1 MQPSRQIIWIGAQ
14 LAVDALRQ
22 THSVDISR
30 EPPDDDAPYARCRA
44 GGRAGV
50 ICVAPLYPLEADGE
64 TLRRKAALEERLHA
78 YGARDLALWT
88 PPNVRLPEDADAAAA
103 RIAEAAADLPQG
115 GRGEVTFPI
124 QLGVRKTG
132 GDGSYMSVLG
142 GLSQHWAR
150 FTGQVMGE
158 YQLDSSALHRLP
170 DDPERVTQ
178 LIDFLV
184 LVANGLRKEGATT
197 SVNGEDTWSI
207 QRLPGLEEPIVLA
220 AAPDAVLDGRAVRK
234 QIRRGLRESA
244 ATVPPDAEF
253 AIQVLL
259 ALVPQI
265 ETETATIALRGL
277 DAALIAPWHYIALA
291 ADAQLRP
298 LLAPTPPL
306 A

>member
-1 MQPSRQIIWIGAQ
+1 MQPSRQLIWIGAQ
-14 LAVDALRQ
+14 LAVDALRRN
-22 THSVDISR
+22 HDIDISH
-30 EPPDDDAPYARCRA
+30 EPPDDDSAYARCRA
-44 GGRAGV
+44 DGRAGV

-64 TLRRKAALEERLHA
+64 TMRRKAALEERLHA

-88 PPNVRLPEDADAAAA
+88 PPNAALPDDPDAAAA
-103 RIAEAAADLPQG
+103 RIMEAAADLPDG
-115 GRGEVTFPI
+115 ARGEVAFPI
-124 QLGVRKTG
+124 QLGIRKTG

-197 SVNGEDTWSI
+197 SVDSEDTWSI
-207 QRLPGLEEPIVLA
+207 QRIPGLEEPIVLA